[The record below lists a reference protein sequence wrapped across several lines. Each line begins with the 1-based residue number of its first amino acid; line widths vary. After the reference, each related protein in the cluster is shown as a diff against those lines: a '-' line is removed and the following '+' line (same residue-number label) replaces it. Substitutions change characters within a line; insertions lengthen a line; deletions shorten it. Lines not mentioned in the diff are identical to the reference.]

1 MVKTPKK
8 SEKIR
13 RESFFPR
20 GRLSITFFLREIV
33 FLWIRENTTNGWI
46 PTHYPIES
54 NGKFI
59 LGIFFSCDQGVMQDS
74 SYELLR
80 TSLRIS
86 SEGSFLCVSVSR
98 TIVSRSFSTRFPGIR
113 ENWKWFLTIQD
124 FPGDFTKRRSVEDPF
139 QDFFVCFSEYDFDA
153 VKHKPWKQN
162 DPDDLKRTKKCER
175 NCKKRR
181 FPGGFGLN
189 NYLD

>member
-1 MVKTPKK
+1 
-8 SEKIR
+8 
-13 RESFFPR
+13 
-20 GRLSITFFLREIV
+20 
-33 FLWIRENTTNGWI
+33 
-46 PTHYPIES
+46 
-54 NGKFI
+54 
-59 LGIFFSCDQGVMQDS
+59 MQDS

-153 VKHKPWKQN
+153 VRHKPWKQN
-162 DPDDLKRTKKCER
+162 DPDDLKRTKKCKR
-175 NCKKRR
+175 NFKKDVSQEDSVLIITSNKPMPKRDR
-181 FPGGFGLN
+181 TTKWTRHLRAARGLRWPPSDK
-189 NYLD
+189 LSTKSDRETKVDAST